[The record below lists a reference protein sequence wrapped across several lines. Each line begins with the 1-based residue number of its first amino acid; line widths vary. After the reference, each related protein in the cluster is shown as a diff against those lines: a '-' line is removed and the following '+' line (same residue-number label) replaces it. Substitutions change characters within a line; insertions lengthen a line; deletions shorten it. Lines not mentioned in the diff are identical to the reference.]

1 MKYNIVKTSKVVK
14 TPAYVQH
21 IYGKLYENETV
32 SRFFD
37 DERIVSL
44 VTCFQQYKMID
55 DVVKEISKIKKQ
67 YSIPITQEHRMDSIV
82 SSAIKQ
88 NDEEDLS
95 IPQDFIKNLLCV
107 IFDETMKIE
116 LEE

>member
-1 MKYNIVKTSKVVK
+1 
-14 TPAYVQH
+14 
-21 IYGKLYENETV
+21 
-32 SRFFD
+32 
-37 DERIVSL
+37 
-44 VTCFQQYKMID
+44 
-55 DVVKEISKIKKQ
+55 
-67 YSIPITQEHRMDSIV
+67 MDSIV